1 MGVALATQNPG
12 ARRIG
17 SAARARVGK
26 VRTPFPRSSRRQ
38 RQEELLLDVLR
49 QLTFLTEEIQNANL
63 IQLHRITAE
72 QVDRAMSDPALAE
85 AMSTLQEL
93 SDRKRRQ
100 ALFVNREYSAI
111 LLGHR
116 IGAYG
121 WGELIGHLRVL
132 ARNPV
137 FAEYWAT
144 TREHRR
150 SLPRTS
156 LEARVGE
163 AVDMIIDDL
172 ADDPDEWW
180 VVGPP
185 SEGPSA

>member
-1 MGVALATQNPG
+1 M
-12 ARRIG
+12 
-17 SAARARVGK
+17 
-26 VRTPFPRSSRRQ
+26 
-38 RQEELLLDVLR
+38 LLDVLR
-49 QLTFLTEEIQNANL
+49 QLTYLTEEIRNANL
-63 IQLHRITAE
+63 IQLHRIAAE

-85 AMSTLQEL
+85 AMSTLRDL

-137 FAEYWAT
+137 FAEYWET

-150 SLPRTS
+150 SLPRQS

-163 AVDMIIDDL
+163 AVDVIVEDL
-172 ADDPDEWW
+172 ADDPDIWW
-180 VVGPP
+180 VVGPTGSGEP
-185 SEGPSA
+185 LP

>member
-1 MGVALATQNPG
+1 LATQNPDE
-12 ARRIG
+12 RRID
-17 SAARARVGK
+17 SATRLKAGRV
-26 VRTPFPRSSRRQ
+26 RRPFPRPLRRQ
-38 RQEELLLDVLR
+38 RHEELLLDVLR
-49 QLTFLTEEIQNANL
+49 QLAFLTEEIRNANL
-63 IQLHRITAE
+63 LQLHRIAAE

-85 AMSTLQEL
+85 AMSTLEEL

-121 WGELIGHLRVL
+121 WEELIGHLRVL
-132 ARNPV
+132 ARNPI
-137 FAEYWAT
+137 FGEYWET

-150 SLPRTS
+150 SLPRHS
-156 LEARVGE
+156 MEAKVGD
-163 AVDMIIDDL
+163 AVDVIVEEL

-180 VVGPP
+180 VVGPDGEP
-185 SEGPSA
+185 GA

>member
-1 MGVALATQNPG
+1 LATENPD

-17 SAARARVGK
+17 SAIEGA
-26 VRTPFPRSSRRQ
+26 
-38 RQEELLLDVLR
+38 RQEELLESLLR
-49 QLTFLTEEIQNANL
+49 QLTVLTEEIRNANL

-72 QVDRAMSDPALAE
+72 QADRAMSDPALAA
-85 AMSTLQEL
+85 AMSTLQDL
-93 SDRKRRQ
+93 SDHKRRQ

-121 WGELIGHLRVL
+121 WDELIGHLRVL

-137 FAEYWAT
+137 FAEYWET

-150 SLPRTS
+150 SLPRHS

-163 AVDMIIDDL
+163 AVDVIVDDL

-180 VVGPP
+180 VVGP
-185 SEGPSA
+185 SEGPPD